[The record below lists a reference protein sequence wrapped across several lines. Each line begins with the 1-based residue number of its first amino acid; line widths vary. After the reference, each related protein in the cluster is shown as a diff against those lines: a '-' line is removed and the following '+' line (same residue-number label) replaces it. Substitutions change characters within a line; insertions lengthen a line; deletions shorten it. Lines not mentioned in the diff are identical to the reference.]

1 MMTSNHEPGP
11 QLDALVASALGLD
24 VLGMAAAVHYAAWYI
39 PYDGVGSVTRPVYL
53 TECVCDKGQDYDAE
67 ILGHIAGCL
76 EVVPCYSTDDREAL
90 AAVDTLLDP
99 IKWKNFSLNW
109 HSGEWCAVFVPVELD
124 NDWIDGIGATPALAI
139 CRAIVAMGEGAGNG
153 EPCQG

>member
-1 MMTSNHEPGP
+1 MTSNHEAGP

-53 TECVCDKGQDYDAE
+53 AECVCDDMRDYDAE

-76 EVVPCYSTDDREAL
+76 EVVPCYSTDDWEAL

-99 IKWKNFSLNW
+99 VRWMCFTLDW
-109 HSGEWCAVFVPVELD
+109 HGGEWCAVFVPED
-124 NDWIDGIGATPALAI
+124 RDKDWIDGTGATRALAI
-139 CRAIVAMGEGAGNG
+139 CRAIVALGEGAGND
-153 EPCQG
+153 EPC

>member
-76 EVVPCYSTDDREAL
+76 EVVPRYSTDDREAL

-99 IKWKNFSLNW
+99 VKWTAFKV
-109 HSGEWCAVFVPVELD
+109 EWRQELRGYWAAWFTHVD
-124 NDWIDGIGATPALAI
+124 IELSVMCNAPTRALAI
-139 CRAIVAMGEGAGNG
+139 CRAIVAMGEGK
-153 EPCQG
+153 

>member
-24 VLGMAAAVHYAAWYI
+24 VLGMAAA
-39 PYDGVGSVTRPVYL
+39 TRPVYL
-53 TECVCDKGQDYDAE
+53 TECVCDDMRDYDAE

-90 AAVDTLLDP
+90 AAVDKVLASG
-99 IKWKNFSLNW
+99 KWPAFKV
-109 HSGEWCAVFVPVELD
+109 EWRQELRGYWAAWFTHVD
-124 NDWIDGIGATPALAI
+124 IVLSVVCNAPTRALAI
-139 CRAIVAMGEGAGNG
+139 CRAIVTLGEGAGND
-153 EPCQG
+153 EPYQG